1 MKKSTLAAS
10 VIVAL
15 GAVWLG
21 GAWYTGKVAEEEY
34 VHQFD
39 LLNQNIQQSFSAK
52 GLSVEFSQVAIERGL
67 LSSKTRYDI
76 VVKDPNKPESVFTLP
91 FEGTLYHGPL
101 PLNQLSQL
109 NLVPTMFTSVDNLVQ
124 NDTTTSWFKV
134 AKGGNPLSINTTM
147 NYQRQGAAKMHFAP
161 VDISDEKDT
170 WHLGKTNLTLDFTP
184 QGIRQADMTA
194 DKLVY
199 QEAETKT
206 QVQFNNIKA
215 MAEYQPIKEWDLL
228 STGQQW
234 IAAGETNIEETD
246 EQGKTNLLTVKNWK
260 IDLNTVRKEAFL
272 DLAMN
277 LKLDGTQLNQ
287 IHFGDLNLNTA
298 FNHLDGETLNQVLH
312 AKFAQIEDAPLT
324 DAEIALIRKFFDLQ
338 PHFILRPTLSNSAGK
353 LTTDIDVAVATSDL
367 SSTLSTGKIFKLF
380 RHFIFKIDA
389 NKAALIETLT
399 AAEQLSSKLDKEEA
413 ARIAEMKINDGLKT
427 PVQQGILVDDGK
439 QVKLDLVLENGELKL
454 NGKVIP
460 EEQVASILFLATM
473 SMGY

>member
-34 VHQFD
+34 VHQFE

-52 GLSVEFSQVAIERGL
+52 GLSVEFSHVAIERGL

-101 PLNQLSQL
+101 PVNQLSQF
-109 NLVPTMFTSVDNLVQ
+109 NFTPTMFASVDKLIK
-124 NDTTTSWFKV
+124 NDTTSPWFEI
-134 AKGGNPLSINTTM
+134 AKGKAPLTVTTSM
-147 NYQRQGAAKMHFAP
+147 NYQRQGNAKMDFAP
-161 VDISDEKDT
+161 FEVSVEKGKWQVGDVNLSVDFAQKGIQQA
-170 WHLGKTNLTLDFTP
+170 HLALSRAT
-184 QGIRQADMTA
+184 
-194 DKLVY
+194 Y
-199 QEAETKT
+199 QESETKT

-215 MAEYQPIKEWDLL
+215 MAEYQPIEEWDLL

-234 IAAGETNIEETD
+234 ITGGETSIEETN

-277 LKLDGTQLNQ
+277 LNLEGTQLNQ

-312 AKFAQIEDAPLT
+312 AKFAQTEDAPLT
-324 DAEIALIRKFFDLQ
+324 DAEIALLRKFFDKQ
-338 PHFILRPTLSNSAGK
+338 PQFAFHPMLTTQAGK
-353 LTTDIDVAVATSDL
+353 LAADIDVAVATSDL
-367 SSTLSTGKIFKLF
+367 ATLSRGKIFSLF
-380 RHFIFKIDA
+380 HHFIFKVNAD
-389 NKAALIETLT
+389 KAALVEVAS
-399 AAEQLSSKLDKEEA
+399 AAEQISEKVEKTQAD
-413 ARIAEMKINDGLKT
+413 RTAEMKVNDSLKN
-427 PVQQGILVDDGK
+427 PIQQGILVDEGK
-439 QVKLDLVLENGELKL
+439 HIKLELVLENGELKL

-460 EEQVASILFLATM
+460 EEQVASILFLAAM

>member
-34 VHQFD
+34 VHQFE

-101 PLNQLSQL
+101 PVNQLSQF
-109 NLVPTMFTSVDNLVQ
+109 NFTPTMFASVDKLTK
-124 NDTTTSWFKV
+124 NDKTTKWFAA
-134 AKGGNPLSINTTM
+134 AKGESPLSVSTSM
-147 NYQRQGAAKMHFAP
+147 NYQRQGKAKINFAP
-161 VDISDEKDT
+161 FETSVEKGVWQVGDVNLSVDFSQKGIQQA
-170 WHLGKTNLTLDFTP
+170 HLALSN
-184 QGIRQADMTA
+184 IA
-194 DKLVY
+194 Y
-199 QEAETKT
+199 QEANARLRLK
-206 QVQFNNIKA
+206 FNNINA

-228 STGQQW
+228 FTGQQW
-234 IAAGETNIEETD
+234 ISGGEMYIEEEDTQD
-246 EQGKTNLLTVKNWK
+246 KTNHLAIKNWK

-324 DAEIALIRKFFDLQ
+324 DAEIALIRKFFDGQ

-353 LTTDIDVAVATSDL
+353 LATDIDVAVATSDL

>member
-1 MKKSTLAAS
+1 MKKSTLAVG

-52 GLSVEFSQVAIERGL
+52 GLSVEVSHVAIERGL

-124 NDTTTSWFKV
+124 NDTTTSWFKA
-134 AKGGNPLSINTTM
+134 AKGENPLSINTTM
-147 NYQRQGAAKMHFAP
+147 NYQRQGATKMHFAP
-161 VDISDEKDT
+161 VDISNEKDT

-184 QGIRQADMTA
+184 QGIRQADMTV

-199 QEAETKT
+199 QEADQKKRI
-206 QVQFNNIKA
+206 QFNDIKA

-277 LKLDGTQLNQ
+277 LNLEGTQLNQ

-312 AKFAQIEDAPLT
+312 AKFAQTEDAPLT
-324 DAEIALIRKFFDLQ
+324 DAEIALLRKFFDLQ
-338 PHFILRPTLSNSAGK
+338 PHFIIRPTLSNSAGK

-460 EEQVASILFLATM
+460 EEQVASILFLAAM

>member
-34 VHQFD
+34 VHQFE

-52 GLSVEFSQVAIERGL
+52 GLSVEFSHVAIERGL

-91 FEGTLYHGPL
+91 FEGILYHGPL
-101 PLNQLSQL
+101 PVNQLSQF
-109 NLVPTMFTSVDNLVQ
+109 NFTPTMFASVDKLTK
-124 NDTTTSWFKV
+124 NDKTTKWFAA
-134 AKGGNPLSINTTM
+134 AKGESPLSVSTSM
-147 NYQRQGAAKMHFAP
+147 NYQRQGKAKINFAP
-161 VDISDEKDT
+161 FETSVEKGVWQVGDVNLSVDFSQKGIQQA
-170 WHLGKTNLTLDFTP
+170 HLALSN
-184 QGIRQADMTA
+184 IA
-194 DKLVY
+194 Y
-199 QEAETKT
+199 QEANARLRLK
-206 QVQFNNIKA
+206 FNNINA

-228 STGQQW
+228 FTGQQW
-234 IAAGETNIEETD
+234 ISGGEMYIEEENTQD
-246 EQGKTNLLTVKNWK
+246 KTNHLAIKNWK

-324 DAEIALIRKFFDLQ
+324 DAEIALIRKFFDGQ

-353 LTTDIDVAVATSDL
+353 LTTDIDVTVATSDL

-439 QVKLDLVLENGELKL
+439 QIKLDLVLENGELKL

-460 EEQVASILFLATM
+460 EEQVASILFLAAM

>member
-34 VHQFD
+34 VHQFE

-52 GLSVEFSQVAIERGL
+52 GLSVEVSQVAIERGL

-101 PLNQLSQL
+101 PVNQLSQF
-109 NLVPTMFTSVDNLVQ
+109 NFTPTMFASVDKLTK
-124 NDTTTSWFKV
+124 NDTTSPWFEI
-134 AKGGNPLSINTTM
+134 AKGKAPLTVTTSM
-147 NYQRQGAAKMHFAP
+147 NYQRQGNAKMDFAP
-161 VDISDEKDT
+161 FEVSVEKGKWQVGDVNLSVDFAQKGIQQA
-170 WHLGKTNLTLDFTP
+170 HLALSRAT
-184 QGIRQADMTA
+184 
-194 DKLVY
+194 Y

-215 MAEYQPIKEWDLL
+215 MAEYQPIEEWDLL

-234 IAAGETNIEETD
+234 ITGGETSIEETN
-246 EQGKTNLLTVKNWK
+246 EQGKTNQLTVKNWK

-277 LKLDGTQLNQ
+277 LKLEGTQLNQ

-312 AKFAQIEDAPLT
+312 AKFAQTEDAPLT
-324 DAEIALIRKFFDLQ
+324 DAEIALLRKFFDKQ
-338 PHFILRPTLSNSAGK
+338 PQFAFHPMLTTQAGK
-353 LTTDIDVAVATSDL
+353 LAADIDVAVATSDL
-367 SSTLSTGKIFKLF
+367 ATLSRGKIFNLF
-380 RHFIFKIDA
+380 QHFIFKVNAD
-389 NKAALIETLT
+389 KAALVEVAS
-399 AAEQLSSKLDKEEA
+399 AAEQISAKVEKAQAD
-413 ARIAEMKINDGLKT
+413 RTAEMKVNDGLKN
-427 PVQQGILVDDGK
+427 PIQQGILVDEGK
-439 QVKLDLVLENGELKL
+439 HIKLDLVLENGELKL

>member
-34 VHQFD
+34 VHQFE

-76 VVKDPNKPESVFTLP
+76 VVKDPNKPESAFTLP

-101 PLNQLSQL
+101 PVNQLSQF
-109 NLVPTMFTSVDNLVQ
+109 NFTPTMFASVDKLTK
-124 NDTTTSWFKV
+124 NDKTTKWFAA
-134 AKGGNPLSINTTM
+134 AKGESPLSVSTSM
-147 NYQRQGAAKMHFAP
+147 NYQRQGKAKINFAP
-161 VDISDEKDT
+161 FETSVEKGVWQVGDVNLSVDFSQKGIQQA
-170 WHLGKTNLTLDFTP
+170 HLALSN
-184 QGIRQADMTA
+184 IA
-194 DKLVY
+194 Y
-199 QEAETKT
+199 QEANARLRLK
-206 QVQFNNIKA
+206 FNNINA

-228 STGQQW
+228 FTGQQW
-234 IAAGETNIEETD
+234 ISGGEMYIEEEDTQD
-246 EQGKTNLLTVKNWK
+246 KTNHLAIKNWK
-260 IDLNTVRKEAFL
+260 IDFNTTKKEAFL

-277 LKLDGTQLNQ
+277 LKLDGTHLNQ

-312 AKFAQIEDAPLT
+312 AKFAQTEDAPLT
-324 DAEIALIRKFFDLQ
+324 DSEIALIRKFFDLQ
-338 PHFILRPTLSNSAGK
+338 PHFIIRPTLSNSAGK

-460 EEQVASILFLATM
+460 EEQVASILFLAAM

>member
-101 PLNQLSQL
+101 PVNQLSQF
-109 NLVPTMFTSVDNLVQ
+109 NFTPTMFASVDKLTK
-124 NDTTTSWFKV
+124 NDTTSPWFEI
-134 AKGGNPLSINTTM
+134 AKGKAPLTVTTSM
-147 NYQRQGAAKMHFAP
+147 NYQRQGNAKMDFAP
-161 VDISDEKDT
+161 FEVSVEKGKWQVGDVNLSVDFAQKGIQQA
-170 WHLGKTNLTLDFTP
+170 HLALSRAT
-184 QGIRQADMTA
+184 
-194 DKLVY
+194 Y

-215 MAEYQPIKEWDLL
+215 MAEYQPIEEWDLL

-234 IAAGETNIEETD
+234 ITGGETSIEETN
-246 EQGKTNLLTVKNWK
+246 EQGKTNQLTVKNWK

-277 LKLDGTQLNQ
+277 LKLEGTQLNQ

-312 AKFAQIEDAPLT
+312 AKFAQTEDAPLT
-324 DAEIALIRKFFDLQ
+324 DAEIALLRKFFDKQ
-338 PHFILRPTLSNSAGK
+338 PQFAFHPMLTTQAGK
-353 LTTDIDVAVATSDL
+353 LAADIDVAVATSDL
-367 SSTLSTGKIFKLF
+367 ATLSRGKIFNLF
-380 RHFIFKIDA
+380 QHFIFKVNAD
-389 NKAALIETLT
+389 KAALVEVAS
-399 AAEQLSSKLDKEEA
+399 AAEQISAKVEKAQAD
-413 ARIAEMKINDGLKT
+413 RTAEMKVNDGLKN
-427 PVQQGILVDDGK
+427 PIQQGILVDEGK
-439 QVKLDLVLENGELKL
+439 HIKLDLVLENGELKL

>member
-34 VHQFD
+34 VHQFE

-52 GLSVEFSQVAIERGL
+52 GLSVEFSHVAIERGL

-101 PLNQLSQL
+101 PVNQLSQF
-109 NLVPTMFTSVDNLVQ
+109 NFTPTMFASVDKLTK
-124 NDTTTSWFKV
+124 NDKTTKWFAA
-134 AKGGNPLSINTTM
+134 AKGESPLSVSTSM
-147 NYQRQGAAKMHFAP
+147 NYQRQGKAKINFAP
-161 VDISDEKDT
+161 FETSVEKGVWQVGDVNLSVDFSQKGIQQA
-170 WHLGKTNLTLDFTP
+170 HLALSN
-184 QGIRQADMTA
+184 IA
-194 DKLVY
+194 Y
-199 QEAETKT
+199 QEANARLRLK
-206 QVQFNNIKA
+206 FNNINA
-215 MAEYQPIKEWDLL
+215 MSEYQPIKEWDLL
-228 STGQQW
+228 FTGQQW
-234 IAAGETNIEETD
+234 ISGGEMYIEEEDTQD
-246 EQGKTNLLTVKNWK
+246 KTNHLAIKNWK

-277 LKLDGTQLNQ
+277 LKLEGTQLNQ

-312 AKFAQIEDAPLT
+312 AKFAQTEDAPLT
-324 DAEIALIRKFFDLQ
+324 DAEIALLRKFFDKQ
-338 PHFILRPTLSNSAGK
+338 PQFAFHPMLTTQAGK
-353 LTTDIDVAVATSDL
+353 LAADIDVAVATSDL
-367 SSTLSTGKIFKLF
+367 ATLSRGKIFNLF
-380 RHFIFKIDA
+380 QHFIFKVNAD
-389 NKAALIETLT
+389 KAALVEVAS
-399 AAEQLSSKLDKEEA
+399 AAEQISAKVEKAQAD
-413 ARIAEMKINDGLKT
+413 RTAEMKVNDGLKN
-427 PVQQGILVDDGK
+427 PIQQGILVDDGK

>member
-34 VHQFD
+34 VHQFE
-39 LLNQNIQQSFSAK
+39 LLNQNIQQSFSVK

-101 PLNQLSQL
+101 PVNQLSQF
-109 NLVPTMFTSVDNLVQ
+109 NFTPTMFASVDKLTK
-124 NDTTTSWFKV
+124 NDTTSPWFEI
-134 AKGGNPLSINTTM
+134 AKGKAPLTVTTSM
-147 NYQRQGAAKMHFAP
+147 NYQRQGNAKMDFAP
-161 VDISDEKDT
+161 FEVSVEKGKWQVGDVNLSVDFAQKGIQQA
-170 WHLGKTNLTLDFTP
+170 HLALSRAT
-184 QGIRQADMTA
+184 
-194 DKLVY
+194 Y

-215 MAEYQPIKEWDLL
+215 MAEYQPIEEWDLL

-312 AKFAQIEDAPLT
+312 AKFAQTEDAPLT
-324 DAEIALIRKFFDLQ
+324 DAEIALLRKFFDKQ
-338 PHFILRPTLSNSAGK
+338 PQFAFHPMLTTQAGK
-353 LTTDIDVAVATSDL
+353 LAADIDVAVATSDL
-367 SSTLSTGKIFKLF
+367 ATLSRGKIFSLF
-380 RHFIFKIDA
+380 HHFIFKVNAD
-389 NKAALIETLT
+389 KAALVEVAS
-399 AAEQLSSKLDKEEA
+399 AAEQISEKVEKTQAD
-413 ARIAEMKINDGLKT
+413 RTAEMKVNDSLKK
-427 PVQQGILVDDGK
+427 PIQQGILVDEGK
-439 QVKLDLVLENGELKL
+439 HIKLELVLENGELKL

-460 EEQVASILFLATM
+460 EEQVASILFLAAM

>member
-1 MKKSTLAAS
+1 MKKSTLAVG

-124 NDTTTSWFKV
+124 NDTTISWFKA
-134 AKGGNPLSINTTM
+134 AKGENPLSINTTM
-147 NYQRQGAAKMHFAP
+147 NYQRQGATQMHFAP

-199 QEAETKT
+199 QEADQKKRI
-206 QVQFNNIKA
+206 QFNDIKA

-277 LKLDGTQLNQ
+277 LKLEGTQLNQ

-312 AKFAQIEDAPLT
+312 AKFAQTEDAPLT
-324 DAEIALIRKFFDLQ
+324 DAEIALIRKFFDGQ

-399 AAEQLSSKLDKEEA
+399 AAEQLSSKLDKEEV

-460 EEQVASILFLATM
+460 EEQVASILFLAAM

>member
-1 MKKSTLAAS
+1 MKKSTLAVG

-34 VHQFD
+34 VHQFE

-101 PLNQLSQL
+101 PLNQLSQF
-109 NLVPTMFTSVDNLVQ
+109 NFTPTMFASVDKLTK
-124 NDTTTSWFKV
+124 NDKTTKWFAA
-134 AKGGNPLSINTTM
+134 AKGESPLSVSTSM
-147 NYQRQGAAKMHFAP
+147 NYQRQGKAKINFAP
-161 VDISDEKDT
+161 FETSVEKGVWQVGDVNLSVDFSQKGIQQA
-170 WHLGKTNLTLDFTP
+170 HLALSN
-184 QGIRQADMTA
+184 IA
-194 DKLVY
+194 Y
-199 QEAETKT
+199 QEANARLRLK
-206 QVQFNNIKA
+206 FNNINA

-228 STGQQW
+228 FTGQQW
-234 IAAGETNIEETD
+234 ISGGEMYIEEEDTQD
-246 EQGKTNLLTVKNWK
+246 KTNHLAIKNWK

-324 DAEIALIRKFFDLQ
+324 DAEIALIRKFFDKQ
-338 PHFILRPTLSNSAGK
+338 PQFAFHPMLTTQAGK
-353 LTTDIDVAVATSDL
+353 LAADIDVAVATSDL
-367 SSTLSTGKIFKLF
+367 ATLSRGKIFNLF
-380 RHFIFKIDA
+380 QHFIFKVNAD
-389 NKAALIETLT
+389 KAALVEVAS
-399 AAEQLSSKLDKEEA
+399 AAEQISAKVEKAQAD
-413 ARIAEMKINDGLKT
+413 RTAEMKVNDGLKN
-427 PVQQGILVDDGK
+427 PIQQGILVDEGK
-439 QVKLDLVLENGELKL
+439 HIKLDLVLENGELKL

>member
-34 VHQFD
+34 VHQFE

-52 GLSVEFSQVAIERGL
+52 GLSVEFSHVAIERGL

-101 PLNQLSQL
+101 PVNQLSQF
-109 NLVPTMFTSVDNLVQ
+109 NFTPTMFASVDKLTK
-124 NDTTTSWFKV
+124 NDKTTKWFAA
-134 AKGGNPLSINTTM
+134 AKGESPLSVSTSM
-147 NYQRQGAAKMHFAP
+147 NYQRQGKAKINFAP
-161 VDISDEKDT
+161 FETSVEKGVWQVGDVNLSVDFSQKGIQQA
-170 WHLGKTNLTLDFTP
+170 HLALSN
-184 QGIRQADMTA
+184 IA
-194 DKLVY
+194 Y
-199 QEAETKT
+199 QEANARLRLK
-206 QVQFNNIKA
+206 FNNINA

-228 STGQQW
+228 FTGQQW
-234 IAAGETNIEETD
+234 ISGGEMYIEEEDTQD
-246 EQGKTNLLTVKNWK
+246 KTNHLAIKNWK

-324 DAEIALIRKFFDLQ
+324 DAEIALIRKFFDGQ

-413 ARIAEMKINDGLKT
+413 ARIAEMKISDGLKT

-460 EEQVASILFLATM
+460 EEQVASILFLAAM

>member
-34 VHQFD
+34 VHQFE

-52 GLSVEFSQVAIERGL
+52 GLSVEVSHVAIERGL

-101 PLNQLSQL
+101 PVNQLSQF
-109 NLVPTMFTSVDNLVQ
+109 NFTPTMFASVDKLTK
-124 NDTTTSWFKV
+124 NDKTTKWFAA
-134 AKGGNPLSINTTM
+134 AKGESPLSVSTSM
-147 NYQRQGAAKMHFAP
+147 NYQRQGKAKINFAP
-161 VDISDEKDT
+161 FETSVEKGVWQVGDVNLSVDFSQKGIQQA
-170 WHLGKTNLTLDFTP
+170 HLALSN
-184 QGIRQADMTA
+184 IA
-194 DKLVY
+194 Y
-199 QEAETKT
+199 QEANARLRLK
-206 QVQFNNIKA
+206 FNNINA

-228 STGQQW
+228 FTGQQW
-234 IAAGETNIEETD
+234 ISGGEMYIEEEDTQD
-246 EQGKTNLLTVKNWK
+246 KTNHLAIKNWK

-324 DAEIALIRKFFDLQ
+324 DAEIALIRKFFDGQ

-353 LTTDIDVAVATSDL
+353 LATDIDVAVATSDL

>member
-34 VHQFD
+34 VHQFE

-52 GLSVEFSQVAIERGL
+52 GLSVEFSHVAIERGL

-101 PLNQLSQL
+101 PVNQLSQF
-109 NLVPTMFTSVDNLVQ
+109 NFTPTMFASVDKLTK
-124 NDTTTSWFKV
+124 NDKTTKWFAA
-134 AKGGNPLSINTTM
+134 AKGESPLSVSTSM
-147 NYQRQGAAKMHFAP
+147 NYQRQGKAKINFAP
-161 VDISDEKDT
+161 FETSVEKGVWQVGDVNLSVDFSQKGIQQA
-170 WHLGKTNLTLDFTP
+170 HLALSN
-184 QGIRQADMTA
+184 IA
-194 DKLVY
+194 Y
-199 QEAETKT
+199 QEANARLRLK
-206 QVQFNNIKA
+206 FNNINA

-228 STGQQW
+228 FTGQQW
-234 IAAGETNIEETD
+234 ISGGEMYIEEEDTQD
-246 EQGKTNLLTVKNWK
+246 KTNHLAIKNWK

-324 DAEIALIRKFFDLQ
+324 DAEIALIRKFFDGQ

-413 ARIAEMKINDGLKT
+413 ARIAEMKISDGLKT
-427 PVQQGILVDDGK
+427 PVQRGILVDDGK

-460 EEQVASILFLATM
+460 EEQVASILFLAAM

>member
-34 VHQFD
+34 VHQFE

-101 PLNQLSQL
+101 PVNQLSQF
-109 NLVPTMFTSVDNLVQ
+109 NFTPTMFASVDKLTK
-124 NDTTTSWFKV
+124 NDKTTKWFAA
-134 AKGGNPLSINTTM
+134 AKGESPLSVSTSM
-147 NYQRQGAAKMHFAP
+147 NYQRQGKAKINFAP
-161 VDISDEKDT
+161 FETSVEKGVWQVGDVNLSVDFSQKGIQQA
-170 WHLGKTNLTLDFTP
+170 HLALSN
-184 QGIRQADMTA
+184 IA
-194 DKLVY
+194 Y
-199 QEAETKT
+199 QEANARLRLK
-206 QVQFNNIKA
+206 FNNINA

-228 STGQQW
+228 FTGQQW
-234 IAAGETNIEETD
+234 ISGGEMYIEEEDTQD
-246 EQGKTNLLTVKNWK
+246 KTNHLAIKNWK

-324 DAEIALIRKFFDLQ
+324 DAEIALIRKFFDGQ

-353 LTTDIDVAVATSDL
+353 LATDIDVAVATSDL

-460 EEQVASILFLATM
+460 EEQVASILFLAAM

>member
-1 MKKSTLAAS
+1 
-10 VIVAL
+10 
-15 GAVWLG
+15 
-21 GAWYTGKVAEEEY
+21 
-34 VHQFD
+34 
-39 LLNQNIQQSFSAK
+39 
-52 GLSVEFSQVAIERGL
+52 
-67 LSSKTRYDI
+67 
-76 VVKDPNKPESVFTLP
+76 
-91 FEGTLYHGPL
+91 
-101 PLNQLSQL
+101 
-109 NLVPTMFTSVDNLVQ
+109 
-124 NDTTTSWFKV
+124 
-134 AKGGNPLSINTTM
+134 
-147 NYQRQGAAKMHFAP
+147 MHFAP

-246 EQGKTNLLTVKNWK
+246 EQGKTNLITVKNWK

-272 DLAMN
+272 DFAMN
-277 LKLDGTQLNQ
+277 LMNM
-287 IHFGDLNLNTA
+287 A

-312 AKFAQIEDAPLT
+312 AKFAQTEDAPLT
-324 DAEIALIRKFFDLQ
+324 DAEIALLRKFFDKQ
-338 PHFILRPTLSNSAGK
+338 PQFAFHPMLTTQAGK
-353 LTTDIDVAVATSDL
+353 LAADIDVAVATSDL
-367 SSTLSTGKIFKLF
+367 ATLSRGKIFNLF
-380 RHFIFKIDA
+380 QHFIFKVNAD
-389 NKAALIETLT
+389 KAALVEVAS
-399 AAEQLSSKLDKEEA
+399 AAEQISAKVEKAQAD
-413 ARIAEMKINDGLKT
+413 RTAEIKVNDGLKN
-427 PVQQGILVDDGK
+427 PIQQGILVDDGK

>member
-34 VHQFD
+34 VHQFE

-101 PLNQLSQL
+101 PVNQLSQF
-109 NLVPTMFTSVDNLVQ
+109 NFTPTMFASVDKLTK
-124 NDTTTSWFKV
+124 NDTTSPWFEI
-134 AKGGNPLSINTTM
+134 AKGKAPLTVTTSM
-147 NYQRQGAAKMHFAP
+147 NYQRQGNAKMDFAP
-161 VDISDEKDT
+161 FEVSVEKGKWQVGDVNLSVDFAQKGIQQA
-170 WHLGKTNLTLDFTP
+170 HLALSRAT
-184 QGIRQADMTA
+184 
-194 DKLVY
+194 Y

-215 MAEYQPIKEWDLL
+215 MAEYQPIEEWDLL

-234 IAAGETNIEETD
+234 ITGGETSIEETN
-246 EQGKTNLLTVKNWK
+246 EQGKTNQLTVKNWK

-277 LKLDGTQLNQ
+277 LKLEGTQLNQ

-312 AKFAQIEDAPLT
+312 AKFAQTEDAPLT
-324 DAEIALIRKFFDLQ
+324 DAEIALLRKFFDKQ
-338 PHFILRPTLSNSAGK
+338 PQFAFHPMLTTQAGK
-353 LTTDIDVAVATSDL
+353 LAADIDVAVATSDL
-367 SSTLSTGKIFKLF
+367 ATLSRGKIFNLF
-380 RHFIFKIDA
+380 QHFIFKVNAD
-389 NKAALIETLT
+389 KAALVEVAS
-399 AAEQLSSKLDKEEA
+399 AAEQISAKVEKAQAD
-413 ARIAEMKINDGLKT
+413 RTAEMKVNDGLKN
-427 PVQQGILVDDGK
+427 PIQQGILVDDGK

-460 EEQVASILFLATM
+460 EEQVASILFLAAM

>member
-34 VHQFD
+34 VHQFE

-52 GLSVEFSQVAIERGL
+52 GLSVEFSHVAIERGL

-101 PLNQLSQL
+101 PVNQLSQF
-109 NLVPTMFTSVDNLVQ
+109 NFTPTMFASVDKLTK
-124 NDTTTSWFKV
+124 NDKTTKWFAA
-134 AKGGNPLSINTTM
+134 AKGESPLSVSTSM
-147 NYQRQGAAKMHFAP
+147 NYQRQGKAKINFAP
-161 VDISDEKDT
+161 FETSVEKGVWQVGDVNLSVDFSQKGIQQA
-170 WHLGKTNLTLDFTP
+170 HLALSN
-184 QGIRQADMTA
+184 IA
-194 DKLVY
+194 Y
-199 QEAETKT
+199 QEANARLRLK
-206 QVQFNNIKA
+206 FNNINA

-228 STGQQW
+228 FTGQQW
-234 IAAGETNIEETD
+234 ISGGEMYIEEEDTQD
-246 EQGKTNLLTVKNWK
+246 KTNHLAIKNWK

-272 DLAMN
+272 DLTMN

-460 EEQVASILFLATM
+460 EEQVASILFLAAM

>member
-1 MKKSTLAAS
+1 MKKSTLAVG

-34 VHQFD
+34 VHQFE

-52 GLSVEFSQVAIERGL
+52 GLSVEVSHVAIERGL

-147 NYQRQGAAKMHFAP
+147 NYQRQGATKMHFAP
-161 VDISDEKDT
+161 VDISNEKDT
-170 WHLGKTNLTLDFTP
+170 WHLGKTNVTLDFTP
-184 QGIRQADMTA
+184 QGIRQADMTV

-199 QEAETKT
+199 QEADQKKRI
-206 QVQFNNIKA
+206 QFNDIKA

-277 LKLDGTQLNQ
+277 LNLEGTQLNQ

-312 AKFAQIEDAPLT
+312 AKFAQTEDAPLT

-338 PHFILRPTLSNSAGK
+338 PHFIIRPTLSNSAGK

-439 QVKLDLVLENGELKL
+439 QVKLDLVLENGGLKL

-460 EEQVASILFLATM
+460 EEQVASILFLAAM

>member
-34 VHQFD
+34 VHQFE
-39 LLNQNIQQSFSAK
+39 LLNQNIQQSFSVK

-101 PLNQLSQL
+101 PVNQLSQF
-109 NLVPTMFTSVDNLVQ
+109 NFTPTMFASVDKLTK
-124 NDTTTSWFKV
+124 NDTTSPWFEI
-134 AKGGNPLSINTTM
+134 AKGKAPLTVTTSM
-147 NYQRQGAAKMHFAP
+147 NYQRQGNAKMDFAP
-161 VDISDEKDT
+161 FEVSVEKGKWQVGDVNLSVDFAQKGIQQA
-170 WHLGKTNLTLDFTP
+170 HLALSRAT
-184 QGIRQADMTA
+184 
-194 DKLVY
+194 Y

-215 MAEYQPIKEWDLL
+215 MAEYQPIEEWDLL

-312 AKFAQIEDAPLT
+312 AKFAQTEDAPLT
-324 DAEIALIRKFFDLQ
+324 DAEIALLRKFFDKQ
-338 PHFILRPTLSNSAGK
+338 PQFAFHPMLTTQAGK
-353 LTTDIDVAVATSDL
+353 LAADIDVAVATSDL
-367 SSTLSTGKIFKLF
+367 ATLSRGKIFNLF
-380 RHFIFKIDA
+380 QHFIFKVNAD
-389 NKAALIETLT
+389 KAALVEVAS
-399 AAEQLSSKLDKEEA
+399 AAEQISEKVEKTQAD
-413 ARIAEMKINDGLKT
+413 RTAEMKVNDSLKN
-427 PVQQGILVDDGK
+427 PIQQGILVDEGK
-439 QVKLDLVLENGELKL
+439 HIKLDLVLENGELKL

-460 EEQVASILFLATM
+460 EEQVASILFLAAM

>member
-1 MKKSTLAAS
+1 MKKSTLAVG
-10 VIVAL
+10 VIAAL

-34 VHQFD
+34 VHQFE

-52 GLSVEFSQVAIERGL
+52 GLSVEFSHVAIERGL
-67 LSSKTRYDI
+67 LSSKTRYNI

-101 PLNQLSQL
+101 PVNQLSQF
-109 NLVPTMFTSVDNLVQ
+109 NFTPTMFASVDKLTK
-124 NDTTTSWFKV
+124 NDKTTKWFAA
-134 AKGGNPLSINTTM
+134 AKGESPLSVSTSM
-147 NYQRQGAAKMHFAP
+147 NYQRQGKAKINFAP
-161 VDISDEKDT
+161 FETSVEKGVWQVGDVNLSVDFSQKGIQQA
-170 WHLGKTNLTLDFTP
+170 HLALSN
-184 QGIRQADMTA
+184 IA
-194 DKLVY
+194 Y
-199 QEAETKT
+199 QEANARLRLK
-206 QVQFNNIKA
+206 FNNINA

-228 STGQQW
+228 FTGQQW
-234 IAAGETNIEETD
+234 ISGGEMYIEEEDTQD
-246 EQGKTNLLTVKNWK
+246 KTNHLAIKNWK

-277 LKLDGTQLNQ
+277 LKLEGTQLNQ

-312 AKFAQIEDAPLT
+312 VKFAQTEDAPLT

-338 PHFILRPTLSNSAGK
+338 PHFIIRPTLSNSAGK

-460 EEQVASILFLATM
+460 EEQVASILFLAAM

>member
-21 GAWYTGKVAEEEY
+21 GAWYTGKVAEEGY

-52 GLSVEFSQVAIERGL
+52 GLSIEVSHVAIERGL

-124 NDTTTSWFKV
+124 NDNTTSWFKA
-134 AKGGNPLSINTTM
+134 AKGENPLSINTTM
-147 NYQRQGAAKMHFAP
+147 NYQRQGATKMHFSP

-184 QGIRQADMTA
+184 QGIRQADMTV
-194 DKLVY
+194 DKLAY
-199 QEAETKT
+199 QEADQKKRI
-206 QVQFNNIKA
+206 QFNDIKA

-277 LKLDGTQLNQ
+277 LNLEGTQLNQ

-312 AKFAQIEDAPLT
+312 AKFAQTEDAPLT
-324 DAEIALIRKFFDLQ
+324 DAEIALLRKFFDKQ
-338 PHFILRPTLSNSAGK
+338 PQFAFHPMLTTQAGK
-353 LTTDIDVAVATSDL
+353 LAADIDVAVATSDL
-367 SSTLSTGKIFKLF
+367 ATLSRGKIFSLF
-380 RHFIFKIDA
+380 HHFIFKVNAD
-389 NKAALIETLT
+389 KAALVEVAS
-399 AAEQLSSKLDKEEA
+399 AAEQISEKVEKTQAD
-413 ARIAEMKINDGLKT
+413 RTAEMKVNDSLKT
-427 PVQQGILVDDGK
+427 PIQQGILVDEGK
-439 QVKLDLVLENGELKL
+439 HIKLDLVLENGELKL

-460 EEQVASILFLATM
+460 EEQVASILFLAAM